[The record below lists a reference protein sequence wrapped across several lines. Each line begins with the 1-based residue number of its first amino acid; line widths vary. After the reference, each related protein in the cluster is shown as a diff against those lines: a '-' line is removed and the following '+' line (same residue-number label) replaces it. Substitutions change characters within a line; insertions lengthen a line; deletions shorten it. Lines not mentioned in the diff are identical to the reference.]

1 MIKLLIRLN
10 LIFKI
15 KKYFINIKR
24 IFFGANFM
32 KNFLLITL
40 TILTTLNLFSADE
53 IEEVVVTGSQIKGAQ
68 ITGVLPVTVLTSEDI
83 DAIGPD
89 DGTELMENITEQ
101 GLNYFSEAES
111 DSGGVNS
118 ARGDVGAYNLRNIGV
133 GNTLVLLNGRRLV
146 NNAGYQTE
154 LLGGDYVPTMSVN
167 TNLIPSNALD
177 RVELLKDGASAIY
190 GADAVAGVV
199 NNVLE
204 TDFTGFEVSF
214 RGTGYDHFA
223 ANDDRIQIKYG
234 GDFNEGRTN
243 ISVMFDYYDRDAI
256 AASEDPRWGDSDHR
270 KWIPADSLW
279 SGDTSF
285 RNLYSGKWAQLDL
298 RGKTS
303 YTDSAGEIQIM
314 PASDPRCSRADSK
327 DTGYG
332 TCLGV
337 DTVSLA
343 NGEYYINPGQFRDFR
358 GELERD
364 NTFIFVNHEMTNG
377 NELFAELGRYNSEYR
392 RLKEPAGDFST
403 ALLNIGPDYY
413 FTNLLGINDDNSSS
427 NKNIRI
433 DNWRPDIGPRIIN
446 VDKDTSRYLIGL
458 RGTTD
463 SGWDWETAILK
474 SKAQSEDFT
483 QNRLSNSL
491 LQAGLND
498 STSNAINIFSSDVKT
513 SLAPAIVDVYRNDTS
528 ELNSLDFKASNPA
541 IFDMPA
547 GPVAMLVGFE
557 YRQEKYSDDRD
568 PRLDGTIKYT
578 SAVTGLTFPFVG
590 DVLGSSPTVDTK
602 AERETNSIFA
612 EFIIPLAQN
621 IESQVAIRHEDP
633 DDTESSSVGKF
644 AVGWNATENLSF
656 RGSISTSFRVPNL
669 IQQNQPY
676 VTRSGNVNDA
686 VGEFVGGSVLD
697 DRYQIGSYR
706 IGNPNL
712 KPEESENTSL
722 GFVWTPEI
730 LEGLTITYD
739 SWEIEK
745 ENTIVLLGRQ
755 NRMVADLVDL
765 LDYGTSNCS
774 SYNNPN
780 VLRDPNPGYSASDIA
795 VFTAAGVCPVGEAFL
810 VTDPY
815 ANAATRTLSGDDIG
829 VYYNLDTDIGSFK
842 LTINHS
848 ETDEFTQKPTAEY
861 AKLSAAQ
868 SSGRI
873 PFDVTL
879 SGFGDLAGLDGNYTS
894 KTSLKL
900 NYRYGDWGAQIS
912 SLKKGDFYQSSET
925 RSDGTKYVIPSMRTV
940 NASVYYNFDLGE
952 YDARLRL
959 AVKNIDDE
967 RAPLADR
974 FYGFFADAHQD
985 YGRNYYLDFRL
996 RM

>member
-1 MIKLLIRLN
+1 
-10 LIFKI
+10 
-15 KKYFINIKR
+15 
-24 IFFGANFM
+24 M

-40 TILTTLNLFSADE
+40 TLLTTLNLFSADE
-53 IEEVVVTGSQIKGAQ
+53 VEEVVVTGSQIKGAQ

-154 LLGGDYVPTMSVN
+154 LLGGDYVPTMSAN

-314 PASDPRCSRADSK
+314 PASDPRCSREDSK

-364 NTFIFVNHEMTNG
+364 NTFIFINHEMTNG
-377 NELFAELGRYNSEYR
+377 NEIFAEIGQYNSEYR

-446 VDKDTSRYLIGL
+446 VDKETSRYLIGL

-474 SKAQSEDFT
+474 SKAKSEDFT

-528 ELNSLDFKASNPA
+528 ELNSIDFKASNPA
-541 IFDMPA
+541 LFDMPA

-568 PRLDGTIKYT
+568 PRLDGTIQYT

-602 AERETNSIFA
+602 AERKTNSIFA

-633 DDTESSSVGKF
+633 DDTESSTVGKF

-676 VTRSGNVNDA
+676 VTRSGNVDDA
-686 VGEFVGGSVLD
+686 VGEFVGGAVLD

-795 VFTAAGVCPVGEAFL
+795 VFTAAGICPVGEAFL

-829 VYYNLDTDIGSFK
+829 VYYDLNTNIGSFK

-940 NASVYYNFDLGE
+940 NASVFYNFDVGE

>member
-1 MIKLLIRLN
+1 
-10 LIFKI
+10 
-15 KKYFINIKR
+15 
-24 IFFGANFM
+24 M

-633 DDTESSSVGKF
+633 DDTESSTVGKF

>member
-1 MIKLLIRLN
+1 M
-10 LIFKI
+10 
-15 KKYFINIKR
+15 KK
-24 IFFGANFM
+24 
-32 KNFLLITL
+32 FLLVTL
-40 TILTTLNLFSADE
+40 TLLTTLNLFSADE
-53 IEEVVVTGSQIKGAQ
+53 VEEVVVTGSQIKGAQ

-154 LLGGDYVPTMSVN
+154 LLGGDYVPTMSAN

-314 PASDPRCSRADSK
+314 PASDPRCSREDSK

-364 NTFIFVNHEMTNG
+364 NTFIFINHEMTNG
-377 NELFAELGRYNSEYR
+377 NEIFAEIGQYNSEYR

-446 VDKDTSRYLIGL
+446 VDKETSRYLIGL
-458 RGTTD
+458 RGITD

-474 SKAQSEDFT
+474 SKAKSEDFT

-528 ELNSLDFKASNPA
+528 ELNSIDFKASNPA
-541 IFDMPA
+541 LFDMPA

-568 PRLDGTIKYT
+568 PRLDGTIQYT

-602 AERETNSIFA
+602 AERKTNSIFA

-633 DDTESSSVGKF
+633 DDTESSTVGKF

-676 VTRSGNVNDA
+676 VTRSGNVDDA
-686 VGEFVGGSVLD
+686 VGEFVGGAVLD

-795 VFTAAGVCPVGEAFL
+795 VFTAAGICPVGEAFL

-829 VYYNLDTDIGSFK
+829 VYYDLNTDIGSFK

>member
-1 MIKLLIRLN
+1 M
-10 LIFKI
+10 
-15 KKYFINIKR
+15 KK
-24 IFFGANFM
+24 
-32 KNFLLITL
+32 FLLVTL
-40 TILTTLNLFSADE
+40 TLLTTLNLFSADE
-53 IEEVVVTGSQIKGAQ
+53 VEEVVVTGSQIKGAQ

-154 LLGGDYVPTMSVN
+154 LLGGDYVPTMSAN

-314 PASDPRCSRADSK
+314 PASDPRCSREDSK

-364 NTFIFVNHEMTNG
+364 NTFIFINHEMTNG
-377 NELFAELGRYNSEYR
+377 NEIFAEIGQYNSEYR

-446 VDKDTSRYLIGL
+446 VDKETSRYLIGL

-474 SKAQSEDFT
+474 SKAKSEDFT

-528 ELNSLDFKASNPA
+528 ELNSIDFKASNPA
-541 IFDMPA
+541 LFDMPA

-568 PRLDGTIKYT
+568 PRLDGTIQYT

-602 AERETNSIFA
+602 AERKTNSIFA

-633 DDTESSSVGKF
+633 DDTESSTVGKF

-676 VTRSGNVNDA
+676 VTRSGNVDDA
-686 VGEFVGGSVLD
+686 VGEFVGGAVLD

-780 VLRDPNPGYSASDIA
+780 VLRDPNPGYSASDVA
-795 VFTAAGVCPVGEAFL
+795 VFTAAGICPVGEAFL

-829 VYYNLDTDIGSFK
+829 VYYDLNTDIGSFK

-940 NASVYYNFDLGE
+940 NASVFYNFDVGE